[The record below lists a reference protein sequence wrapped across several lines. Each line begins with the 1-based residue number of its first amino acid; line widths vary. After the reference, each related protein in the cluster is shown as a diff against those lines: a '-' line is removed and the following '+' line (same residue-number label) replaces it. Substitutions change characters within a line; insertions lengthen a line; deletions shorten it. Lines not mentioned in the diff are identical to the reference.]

1 MSLKVT
7 IIDYGAGNLHSAA
20 KAFVRLGA
28 NVELVADAQGVDH
41 ARCLVLPGV
50 GAFGEGMAWLHRRGL
65 VEPLRAYAA
74 SGRPLL
80 GICLGAQLLMEE
92 SEEFGRHEGLGIVP
106 GAVRLLSLEGVKV
119 PHAGWRQIF
128 PAFENAWADTLLS
141 ATPADT
147 WAYFVHS
154 YQCVPAEAHHLCALT
169 RYGSHAITAAVRR
182 DSVVGLQFH
191 PEKSGAFGLSMLRT
205 LLESTSRHELRC

>member
-1 MSLKVT
+1 MKPKVT

-20 KAFVRLGA
+20 NAFLRLDA
-28 NVELVADAQGVDH
+28 EVELVEDAPSVDR
-41 ARCLVLPGV
+41 ASCLVLPGV
-50 GAFGEGMAWLHRRGL
+50 GAFGEGMAGLHRRGL

-92 SEEFGRHEGLGIVP
+92 SEEFGRNEGLGIVP
-106 GAVRLLSLEGVKV
+106 GAVRLLPRDGVKV
-119 PHAGWRQIF
+119 PHVGWCQIF
-128 PAFENAWADTLLS
+128 PASENAWSGTLLA
-141 ATPADT
+141 ATPPQT

-154 YQCVPAEAHHLCALT
+154 YQCVPSDPQFSCALGN
-169 RYGSHAITAAVRR
+169 YGAHTITAAVRR
-182 DSVVGLQFH
+182 DAVVGVQFH

-205 LLESTSRHELRC
+205 LLLSIPSR

>member
-1 MSLKVT
+1 VT

-20 KAFVRLGA
+20 NAFVRLGA
-28 NVELVADAQGVDH
+28 EVSLVEDAASVDA

-50 GAFGEGMAWLHRRGL
+50 GAFGEGMAGLHRRGL

-80 GICLGAQLLMEE
+80 GICLGAQLLLEE

-106 GAVRLLSLEGVKV
+106 GAVRLLSREGVKV
-119 PHAGWRQIF
+119 PHVGWCPIF
-128 PAFENAWADTLLS
+128 PAAENAWAGSLL
-141 ATPADT
+141 AKTPAKT

-154 YQCVPAEAHHLCALT
+154 FQCVPAEPRFSCALAN
-169 RYGSHAITAAVRR
+169 YGGHTISAAVRR
-182 DSVVGLQFH
+182 DAVVGVQFH
-191 PEKSGAFGLSMLRT
+191 PEKSGTSGLSMLRT
-205 LLESTSRHELRC
+205 LLDSTFGL

>member
-1 MSLKVT
+1 MNAKIT

-20 KAFVRLGA
+20 NAFLRLGA
-28 NVELVADAQGVDH
+28 EVELVEDPRSVEH

-50 GAFGEGMAWLHRRGL
+50 GAFGEGMAGLHRRGL
-65 VEPLRAYAA
+65 VEPLRRYAA

-106 GAVRLLSLEGVKV
+106 GAVRLLSSEGVKV
-119 PHAGWRQIF
+119 PHVGWRQIF
-128 PAFENAWADTLLS
+128 PPEEDAWAGTLLS
-141 ATPADT
+141 ETPPLT

-154 YQCVPAEAHHLCALT
+154 FQCVPSEPRYRCALAS
-169 RYGSHAITAAVRR
+169 YGAHEITAAVRH
-182 DSVVGLQFH
+182 DSVVGVQFH

-205 LLESTSRHELRC
+205 LLLSTFP

>member
-1 MSLKVT
+1 MTPKVT

-20 KAFVRLGA
+20 NAFLRLGA
-28 NVELVADAQGVDH
+28 EVELVEDAKSVET

-50 GAFGEGMAWLHRRGL
+50 GAFGEGMAGLHRRGL

-80 GICLGAQLLMEE
+80 GICLGAQLLMED

-106 GAVRLLSLEGVKV
+106 GAVRLLSQEGVKV
-119 PHAGWRQIF
+119 PHVGWRQIF
-128 PAFENAWADTLLS
+128 PAAKDAWAGTLLA
-141 ATPADT
+141 ATPPQT

-154 YQCVPAEAHHLCALT
+154 FQCAPAHPRFSCALAT
-169 RYGSHAITAAVRR
+169 YGGHTITAAVRR
-182 DSVVGLQFH
+182 DAVVGVQFH
-191 PEKSGAFGLSMLRT
+191 PEKSGVFGLSMLRA
-205 LLESTSRHELRC
+205 LLDSTFSP

>member
-1 MSLKVT
+1 MTPKVT

-20 KAFVRLGA
+20 NAFLRLGA
-28 NVELVADAQGVDH
+28 EVQMADTAGCVERAQ
-41 ARCLVLPGV
+41 CLVLPGV
-50 GAFGEGMAWLHRRGL
+50 GAFGEGMAGLEQRGL

-74 SGRPLL
+74 AGRTLL

-106 GAVRLLSLEGVKV
+106 GKVRIIPHEGVKI
-119 PHAGWRQIF
+119 PHVGWRQIH
-128 PAFENAWADTLLS
+128 PATAGAWEGTLL
-141 ATPADT
+141 AETPPAT

-154 YQCVPAEAHHLCALT
+154 YQCVPTEPRHLCAQT
-169 RYGSHAITAAVRR
+169 QYGGHVITAAVRHGAT
-182 DSVVGLQFH
+182 VGVQFH

-205 LLESTSRHELRC
+205 LLNIASPT

>member
-1 MSLKVT
+1 MKGQGKVT

-20 KAFVRLGA
+20 NAFLRLGA
-28 NVELVADAQGVDH
+28 EVEVVENPGAVEQ

-50 GAFGEGMAWLHRRGL
+50 GAFGEGMAGLHRRSL

-106 GAVRLLSLEGVKV
+106 GVVRLLSSEGVKV
-119 PHAGWRQIF
+119 PHVGWRQIY
-128 PAFENAWADTLLS
+128 PSAPDTWKGTLL
-141 ATPADT
+141 AETPSQT

-154 YQCVPAEAHHLCALT
+154 FQCAPAEPRFSCALA
-169 RYGSHAITAAVRR
+169 RYGSHDITAAVRR
-182 DSVVGLQFH
+182 DAVVGVQFH

-205 LLESTSRHELRC
+205 LLYSTFL